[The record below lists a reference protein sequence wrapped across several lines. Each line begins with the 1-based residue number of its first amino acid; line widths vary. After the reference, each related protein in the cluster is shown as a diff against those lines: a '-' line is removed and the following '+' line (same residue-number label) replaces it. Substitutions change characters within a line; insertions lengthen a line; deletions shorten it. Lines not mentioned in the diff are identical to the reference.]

1 MWQRG
6 YTLKYFYQL
15 MTERLHCQNLIP
27 FNQNISI
34 LFILVH
40 LFISSMIK
48 QAISIGNDM
57 RQRGNPF
64 HTVSAARW
72 PPGQPGP
79 VWWLVTLTSPK
90 VNAIVVSRSH
100 LLSIPACHLRGHL
113 KRLELVLLR
122 AARGWAAGGRG
133 WDGNNMYCPKYWQST
148 AADKTRQSI
157 NR

>member
-27 FNQNISI
+27 FNQNISV

-48 QAISIGNDM
+48 QTISIGNDM
-57 RQRGNPF
+57 GQRGNPF
-64 HTVSAARW
+64 HTVSAAGW

-90 VNAIVVSRSH
+90 VNAIVVSRSPSPH
-100 LLSIPACHLRGHL
+100 LLSIPACHLPGHL
-113 KRLELVLLR
+113 KRFTTCTTSCCAGLGCWREGVRWHSYVLSKIL
-122 AARGWAAGGRG
+122 AVDCSG
-133 WDGNNMYCPKYWQST
+133 
-148 AADKTRQSI
+148 
-157 NR
+157 

>member
-27 FNQNISI
+27 FNQNISV

-48 QAISIGNDM
+48 QTISIGNDM

-64 HTVSAARW
+64 HTVAAAGW

-90 VNAIVVSRSH
+90 VNAIVVSRSPSPQYPC
-100 LLSIPACHLRGHL
+100 LPSPRSSQAVYNLYYLVLRGAGL
-113 KRLELVLLR
+113 LEGGGEMAFICIVQNIGSRLQRIKR
-122 AARGWAAGGRG
+122 
-133 WDGNNMYCPKYWQST
+133 GNQ
-148 AADKTRQSI
+148 
-157 NR
+157 